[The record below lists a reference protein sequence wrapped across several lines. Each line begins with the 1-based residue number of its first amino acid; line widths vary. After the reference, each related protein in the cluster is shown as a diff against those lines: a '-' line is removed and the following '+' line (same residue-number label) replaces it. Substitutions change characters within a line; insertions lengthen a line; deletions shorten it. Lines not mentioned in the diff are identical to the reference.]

1 MTTITLGS
9 ATNAGSFNFY
19 SDGSTR
25 PLAHKNIYP
34 IDINGDGVDEVIFAG
49 FETQPNT
56 PSTYSNTSIHIFGWQ
71 SGKLQEITDKWLP
84 NQTNKVEGVA
94 DIAFGDFN
102 KDGKVDIYLTAYTD
116 MEYSVNAYELINRVD
131 YFEKINL
138 GLHLWE
144 HSVAAYDINSDGY
157 SDVVPVGY
165 FNPGPIYLG
174 SSSGLRGAFIKGSD
188 GNNSWDTNGSGVA
201 IGDFFGDGSTSLI
214 VVDAGAHNG
223 KTILLKVDSSN
234 PEIFTYISTLPDP
247 ILDNTKYGIPV
258 NNGGNSHDVR
268 ARALDFSHDGL
279 MDVIVFSRMTWNGT
293 EWPEVSAVQ
302 FLKNLGNGVFE
313 DVTETTLIGYK
324 NDTNI
329 SYHPIIGDF
338 NKDGLEDIYLSE
350 GSFSSTYDSTAILLQ
365 KSNGTFVETARTQ
378 LSSLVPN
385 YGGVSNIALGPD
397 GNYYMIVEADL
408 NSGNSGIQKILA
420 YKITFIENRAPT
432 LSKSLADVN
441 VNEGK
446 AISCS
451 LSAAFK
457 DPDNADILTYSV
469 RLEDGTAL
477 PNWLSFNSSTKKL
490 VGTLPYSVD
499 INMSVKVTATDQDGL
514 SISDIFSVNVK
525 NISNIKGTNAANIIV
540 AGIGNDTISGGLGN
554 DTLTGGDGNDTFV
567 FNGKLG
573 STNIDTITDFSAG
586 IDKIA
591 LDDAIFTKL
600 KGDKDLSDNLY
611 IQSIPG
617 ISTQDTNDY
626 LFYDFESGQLYYDAD
641 GSGTKSTAVMI
652 AIIGS
657 ATEIAA
663 TDFMII

>member
-1 MTTITLGS
+1 MTTIALG
-9 ATNAGSFNFY
+9 TNTKVASFQYYAVASN
-19 SDGSTR
+19 R
-25 PLAHKNIYP
+25 PVVQYIYP
-34 IDINGDGVDEVIFAG
+34 QDINGDGIDEILFAG

-56 PSTYSNTSIHIFGWQ
+56 PSAYSNTSIHIFGWKN
-71 SGKLQEITDKWLP
+71 GKLQEITDQWLP
-84 NQTNKVEGVA
+84 NKTNQVEGVG

-102 KDGKVDIYLTAYTD
+102 GDGLVDAFLSAYTD
-116 MEYSVNAYELINRVD
+116 MEHPVNVYQLINKGN
-131 YFEKINL
+131 YFEKTSL
-138 GLHLWE
+138 GKESWQHA
-144 HSVAAYDINSDGY
+144 VASADINNDGY
-157 SDVVPVGY
+157 YDVFATGY
-165 FNPGPIYLG
+165 GTAPALYLG
-174 SSSGLRGAFIKGSD
+174 SALGLIEHQEISLSASGITL
-188 GNNSWDTNGSGVA
+188 
-201 IGDFFGDGSTSLI
+201 GDFLGDGSVSVI
-214 VVDAGAHNG
+214 VVDHDKYNNKDTALYKFTFNG
-223 KTILLKVDSSN
+223 LSN
-234 PEIFTYISTLPDP
+234 PSIEFVSALP
-247 ILDNTKYGIPV
+247 IARLDLPKYGV
-258 NNGGNSHDVR
+258 HGDELGQSHDIRVR
-268 ARALDFSHDGL
+268 PMDFTHDGL
-279 MDVIVFSRMTWNGT
+279 MDVIVFSRMSWDGK
-293 EWPEVSAVQ
+293 EWPQKSEIQ
-302 FLKNLGNGVFE
+302 FLKNLGNGLFE
-313 DVTETTLIGYK
+313 DVTETTLIGY
-324 NDTNI
+324 NTSSFV
-329 SYHPIIGDF
+329 SYNPIIADF
-338 NKDGLEDIYLSE
+338 NGDGLLDLYTSE
-350 GSFSSTYDSTAILLQ
+350 SSWEATNNSTAILMQ
-365 KSNGTFVETARTQ
+365 KSNGTFIETGRKQ
-378 LSSLVPN
+378 LSALLDSW
-385 YGGVSNIALGPD
+385 GGMSNIAKGPN
-397 GNYYMIVEADL
+397 GQYYIVSTSKNANGTNLITSVLSSE
-408 NSGNSGIQKILA
+408 
-420 YKITFIENRAPT
+420 ITFIENRAPT
-432 LSKSLADVN
+432 LSKSLADLN

-525 NISNIKGTNAANIIV
+525 NISNIKGTNASNIIV

-554 DTLTGGDGNDTFV
+554 DTLTGGDGNDTFA
-567 FNGKLG
+567 FNSKLG

-641 GSGTKSTAVMI
+641 GSGTKSVAVMI

-663 TDFMII
+663 ADFMMI

>member
-1 MTTITLGS
+1 MTTIALG
-9 ATNAGSFNFY
+9 TNTKVASFQYYAVASN
-19 SDGSTR
+19 R
-25 PLAHKNIYP
+25 PVVQYIYP
-34 IDINGDGVDEVIFAG
+34 QDINGDGIDEILFAG

-56 PSTYSNTSIHIFGWQ
+56 PSAYSNTSIHIFGWKN
-71 SGKLQEITDKWLP
+71 GKLQEITDQWLP
-84 NQTNKVEGVA
+84 NKTNQVEGVG

-102 KDGKVDIYLTAYTD
+102 GDGLVDAFLSAYTD
-116 MEYSVNAYELINRVD
+116 MEHPVNVYQLINKGN
-131 YFEKINL
+131 YFEKTSL
-138 GLHLWE
+138 GKESWQHA
-144 HSVAAYDINSDGY
+144 VASADINNDGY
-157 SDVVPVGY
+157 YDVFATGY
-165 FNPGPIYLG
+165 GTAPALYLG
-174 SSSGLRGAFIKGSD
+174 SALGLIEHQEISLSASGITL
-188 GNNSWDTNGSGVA
+188 
-201 IGDFFGDGSTSLI
+201 GDFLGDGSVSVI
-214 VVDAGAHNG
+214 VVDHDKYNNKDTALYKFTFNG
-223 KTILLKVDSSN
+223 LSN
-234 PEIFTYISTLPDP
+234 PSIEFVSALP
-247 ILDNTKYGIPV
+247 IARLDLPKYGV
-258 NNGGNSHDVR
+258 HGDELGQSHDIRVR
-268 ARALDFSHDGL
+268 PMDFTHDGL
-279 MDVIVFSRMTWNGT
+279 MDVIVFSSSDWDGK
-293 EWPEVSAVQ
+293 EWPQKSEIQ
-302 FLKNLGNGVFE
+302 FLKNLGNGLFE
-313 DVTETTLIGYK
+313 DVTETTLIGY
-324 NDTNI
+324 NTSSFV
-329 SYHPIIGDF
+329 SYNPIIADF
-338 NKDGLEDIYLSE
+338 NGDGLLDLYTSE
-350 GSFSSTYDSTAILLQ
+350 SSWEATNNSTAILMQ
-365 KSNGTFVETARTQ
+365 KSNGTFIETGRKQ
-378 LSSLVPN
+378 LSALLDSW
-385 YGGVSNIALGPD
+385 GGMSNIAKGPN
-397 GNYYMIVEADL
+397 GQYYIVSTSKNANGTNLITSVLSSE
-408 NSGNSGIQKILA
+408 
-420 YKITFIENRAPT
+420 ITFIENRAPT
-432 LSKSLADVN
+432 LSKSLADLN

-525 NISNIKGTNAANIIV
+525 NISNIKGTNASNIIV

-554 DTLTGGDGNDTFV
+554 DTLTGGDGNDTFA
-567 FNGKLG
+567 FNSKLG

-641 GSGTKSTAVMI
+641 GSGTKSVAVMI

-663 TDFMII
+663 ADFMMI